1 MMYQKEAHEV
11 IKELGSDETKG
22 LSLNQIE
29 QSREKY
35 GKNELESKKKQS
47 LFIRFLLEFKDI
59 LIIILLIAAVISLII
74 DPKEWIESV
83 IIFVVVI
90 INAILGIIQESKAE
104 KSLEALKKMSSPLS
118 KVIRDGK
125 TIQIDSK
132 DIVVG
137 DIILV
142 EAGDFIPADARLIE
156 CSNLQ
161 VDESA
166 LTGESVAV
174 NKFSDVLEDKDL
186 PLGDQKYVIFLN
198 ICDKW
203 PRKSYCLSSG
213 YANANW

>member
-1 MMYQKEAHEV
+1 MYQKEAHEV

-174 NKFSDVLEDKDL
+174 NKSSDVLEDKEL
-186 PLGDQKYVIFLN
+186 PLGDQK
-198 ICDKW
+198 ICYF
-203 PRKSYCLSSG
+203 PQHM
-213 YANANW
+213 